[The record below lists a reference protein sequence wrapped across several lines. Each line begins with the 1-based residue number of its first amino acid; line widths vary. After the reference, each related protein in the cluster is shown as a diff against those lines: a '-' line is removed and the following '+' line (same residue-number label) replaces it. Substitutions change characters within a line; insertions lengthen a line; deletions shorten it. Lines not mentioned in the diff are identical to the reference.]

1 MYENMEHSTS
11 KGSNSQGRAS
21 EVLTHDDKGASSRIT
36 NAQSYWK
43 NNNEAANTIQHE
55 NPITK
60 NIETNN
66 TGGRRHII

>member
-21 EVLTHDDKGASSRIT
+21 EVLTHDDKEASSRIT
-36 NAQSYWK
+36 TAQSYWK
-43 NNNEAANTIQHE
+43 NNNEAANTIQYG
-55 NPITK
+55 NPLSK

-66 TGGRRHII
+66 TGGS

>member
-1 MYENMEHSTS
+1 MEHSTS

-21 EVLTHDDKGASSRIT
+21 EVLTHDDNGASSRIT

-55 NPITK
+55 NPISN

-66 TGGRRHII
+66 TGGRQHII